1 MKVRR
6 TARRKNL
13 RRGRTRK
20 QRGGEHVDE
29 SRLTPG
35 ARNRVRAFRKGHDD
49 YIKLAESA
57 PNRSEVDLCT
67 DKNVDCGPYPRY
79 IMPQIEDIDAFIA
92 GAAIVGITLSYMATE
107 KTIGQMAPSQSEVSR
122 NRVTRTA
129 NWIRS
134 NPGALNEK
142 PIVLSNDGY
151 VIDGHH
157 RYFALQSLEMN
168 DKPISVYIINKP
180 RDYVLEA
187 AAAVGLKMARRH
199 GWSGL

>member
-1 MKVRR
+1 
-6 TARRKNL
+6 
-13 RRGRTRK
+13 
-20 QRGGEHVDE
+20 
-29 SRLTPG
+29 
-35 ARNRVRAFRKGHDD
+35 
-49 YIKLAESA
+49 
-57 PNRSEVDLCT
+57 
-67 DKNVDCGPYPRY
+67 
-79 IMPQIEDIDAFIA
+79 MPQIEDIDAFVA
-92 GAAIVGITLSYMATE
+92 DAEAVGISMSYTKDE
-107 KTIGQMAPSQSEVSR
+107 KSAGHMLASQSEVSR

-157 RYFALQSLEMN
+157 RYFALQSLEMD
-168 DKPISVYIINKP
+168 DKPIPVYIINKP
-180 RDYVLEA
+180 RDFVLEA

>member
-6 TARRKNL
+6 TLRRKNL
-13 RRGRTRK
+13 RRRKTRK
-20 QRGGEHVDE
+20 QRGGQHVDE
-29 SRLTPG
+29 SRLNPV
-35 ARNRVRAFRKGHDD
+35 ARNRVLAFRGRFNEYKTQ
-49 YIKLAESA
+49 AESA
-57 PNRSEVDLCT
+57 SNRAEVDLCT
-67 DKNVDCGPYPRY
+67 DRNTECGPYPRY

-92 GAAIVGITLSYMATE
+92 DAEAVGIPMTYQTAE
-107 KTIGQMAPSQSEVSR
+107 KGASEMHASQSEVSR

-134 NPGALNEK
+134 NPNSLKEK
-142 PIVLSNDGY
+142 PIVLSNDNY

-157 RYFALQSLEMN
+157 RYFALQSLEMD
-168 DKPISVYIINKP
+168 DKPIPVYIIDQP
-180 RDYVLEA
+180 RDYILEA

>member
-6 TARRKNL
+6 TLRRKNL
-13 RRGRTRK
+13 RHRKTRK

-29 SRLTPG
+29 SSLTPG
-35 ARNRVRAFRKGHDD
+35 ARNRVRAFRKGYDD
-49 YIKLAESA
+49 YIKRAESA

-67 DKNVDCGPYPRY
+67 DKNADCGPYPRY
-79 IMPQIEDIDAFIA
+79 IMPQIEDIDAFIE
-92 GAAIVGITLSYMATE
+92 GAAIVGITLSYTATE

-134 NPGALNEK
+134 NPDALNEK